1 MMKCREY
8 IFLISSGKIDGASVG
23 VRLDAGMHRL
33 ICKYCRGFSRNNKQL
48 DKMLTAYR
56 EELKKPERE

>member
-8 IFLISSGKIDGASVG
+8 IFLISSGKIDDVAVA
-23 VRLDAGMHRL
+23 VRLEAGMHRL

-48 DKMLTAYR
+48 DKMLAAYR
-56 EELKKPERE
+56 AELKKSEQE

>member
-8 IFLISSGKIDGASVG
+8 IFLISSGKIDEASVG
-23 VRLDAGMHRL
+23 VRLEAGMHGL

>member
-8 IFLISSGKIDGASVG
+8 IFLISSGKIGEASVG

-33 ICKYCRGFSRNNKQL
+33 MCKACRSFSHNNKQL
-48 DKMLTAYR
+48 DKMLAAYR

>member
-8 IFLISSGKIDGASVG
+8 IFLISSGKIDDASVG

-33 ICKYCRGFSRNNKQL
+33 ICKYCRSFSRNNKQL
-48 DKMLTAYR
+48 DKMLDAYR